1 MDEKTKL
8 NELDTIIGDTKEID
22 VTEDLDKD
30 LQELLDS
37 IDSMPYIEI
46 GGLKQRTE
54 NDVIQL
60 QNVKQFVDT
69 VKEID
74 DPTTRKIAEANILDN
89 VKLQTEI
96 NDFNTS
102 YEEDMKKFGIIID
115 KCTAK
120 LNEIP
125 EEERN
130 KTSFLSNS
138 MVESLKYRIDKI
150 DPNNLN
156 YDYIVK
162 KYNEVIH
169 AFEYRMD
176 HTYLIDRAKSFMSNK
191 KNLKMIKK
199 YLSDNGYAKKV
210 MKPLSVT
217 IRIEIVKDAM
227 EELLDI
233 TGSEKS
239 TILFIIFL
247 SKIMEK
253 EKRSGK
259 DSYVKVM
266 ILNLA
271 DLHNK
276 VFDLSD
282 PDYYREYLKSTL
294 LPIFKI
300 D

>member
-46 GGLKQRTE
+46 GGLKQKTE

-74 DPTTRKIAEANILDN
+74 DPTTRKIAEANILDT

-96 NDFNTS
+96 DDFNTS

-138 MVESLKYRIDKI
+138 MVESLKYRINKI

-191 KNLKMIKK
+191 KNLKTIKK
-199 YLSDNGYAKKV
+199 YLSDNEYAKKV

-217 IRIEIVKDAM
+217 IRTEIVKDAM

-233 TGSEKS
+233 TDSEKS

>member
-1 MDEKTKL
+1 MDEKNKL
-8 NELDTIIGDTKEID
+8 DELDTIIGDTKEIE

-30 LQELLDS
+30 LQELLDA
-37 IDSMPYIEI
+37 IDTMPYIEV
-46 GGLKQRTE
+46 GGLKQKTE
-54 NDVIQL
+54 ADVIRL
-60 QNVKQFVDT
+60 QNVKTFIDG
-69 VKEID
+69 VKDID
-74 DPTTRKIAEANILDN
+74 DPMTRKIAEANILDDVKMQSEIKNFN
-89 VKLQTEI
+89 VE
-96 NDFNTS
+96 
-102 YEEDMKKFGIIID
+102 YEENMKKYGIIID

-120 LNEIP
+120 LDEVS

-138 MVESLKYRIDKI
+138 MVESLKYRIEKI
-150 DPNNLN
+150 DPDNIN

-169 AFEYRMD
+169 AFEFRMD
-176 HTYLIDRAKSFMSNK
+176 HTYLIDKAKSFVNNK
-191 KNLKMIKK
+191 KNIKMIKK
-199 YLSDNGYAKKV
+199 YLSDNDYAKKV

-217 IRIEIVKDAM
+217 IRQEIVKDAM

-233 TGSEKS
+233 TKSEK
-239 TILFIIFL
+239 TMILFIIFL
-247 SKIMEK
+247 SKVVAQ

-259 DSYVKVM
+259 DSYVKVI

-271 DLHNK
+271 DIHNG

-282 PDYYREYLKSTL
+282 PDYYREYLNSTL
-294 LPIFKI
+294 LSIFKI